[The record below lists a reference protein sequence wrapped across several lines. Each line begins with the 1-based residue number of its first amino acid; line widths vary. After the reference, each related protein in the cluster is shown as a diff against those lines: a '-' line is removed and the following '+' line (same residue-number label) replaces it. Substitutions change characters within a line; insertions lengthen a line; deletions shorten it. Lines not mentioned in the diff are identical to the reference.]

1 MPLERSRL
9 DEAAGVLA
17 RAFHDDPAWCWILP
31 DERRRAALLPWLFR
45 TAIAASL
52 AGGRVDTTPD
62 VAGAALWIPTGD
74 GLLEANRAA
83 RRALLAAPLR
93 LRSAYGRFRA
103 YTQWNWEVQQRAREG
118 PSLFLSGLA
127 VDPGRQRAGIGGALV
142 EAGVAR
148 HPDVPALLL
157 TNSAANVRFYER
169 HGFEVVLD
177 EPMPEGVPTWAM
189 LRTPR

>member
-17 RAFHDDPAWCWILP
+17 RAFEDDPAWVWILP
-31 DERRRAALLPWLFR
+31 DARRRAALLPWLFR
-45 TAIAASL
+45 AAISATL

-62 VAGAALWIPTGD
+62 VRGAALWIPPG
-74 GLLEANRAA
+74 GMAEVNRVA

-103 YTQWNWEVQQRAREG
+103 YTQWNYDVQQKALRG
-118 PSLFLSGLA
+118 PALFLSGLA
-127 VDPGRQRAGIGGALV
+127 VEPAGQRAGLGGALL

-148 HPDVPALLL
+148 RPDIPAVLL
-157 TNSAANVRFYER
+157 TNSEPNVRFYEH
-169 HGFEVVLD
+169 HGFEVVRD
-177 EPMPEGVPTWAM
+177 DPMPEGVPTWAM
-189 LRTPR
+189 VRRPR

>member
-1 MPLERSRL
+1 
-9 DEAAGVLA
+9 VLA
-17 RAFHDDPAWCWILP
+17 RAFHHDPAWCWILP

-45 TAIAASL
+45 TAIAASC

-62 VAGAALWIPTGD
+62 VSGAALWIPPGD
-74 GLLEANRAA
+74 GLRAANRVA
-83 RRALLAAPLR
+83 RRALLTAPLR

-103 YTQWNWEVQQRAREG
+103 YTQWNWDVQQRAQEG

-127 VDPGRQRAGIGGALV
+127 VDPARQGEGIGGALL

-189 LRTPR
+189 VRDPR